1 LIRDLQG
8 KTVLV
13 TGGTRNLGLAMAKR
27 LATAGALVAMNH
39 ATNAAAAEA
48 AVAAIASEGGQAFA
62 IEAKLGEPGAID
74 ALVAALAADLQ
85 RRTGSG
91 RLDILVNNVGGG
103 PYGTIATTTPDE
115 YDWTFAQNVRSPFF
129 LTQALLPR
137 LNDGGRIINISSAAS
152 RLAGKDFIAYS
163 MSKAAVDMFTR
174 VLAKELGP
182 RRINVNSV
190 QPGFNVTDANADLLK
205 NAELRKQIEA
215 QTLFGRFGEPRDIA
229 EVVHFLASPAG
240 AWVTG
245 QTIEASGGF
254 SF

>member
-1 LIRDLQG
+1 
-8 KTVLV
+8 VLV

-245 QTIEASGGF
+245 HTIEASGGF

>member
-1 LIRDLQG
+1 M
-8 KTVLV
+8 LV

>member
-103 PYGTIATTTPDE
+103 PYGTIATTTPHE